1 MARNSSEVLREWGR
15 RTGASAD
22 VFGLLATPIGHDCAG
37 AVQFCP
43 PERLNELCARP
54 GGAMR
59 YGSQFTVYSS
69 NSNRS
74 LIDTA
79 ARLKLSAGWVIDRAE
94 SLAAAAVDAF
104 TAEIDNLPHDAH
116 KHLRTEEFLD
126 RLRIRCESVSKAAA
140 ANRLRAATPR

>member
-1 MARNSSEVLREWGR
+1 M
-15 RTGASAD
+15 
-22 VFGLLATPIGHDCAG
+22 
-37 AVQFCP
+37 
-43 PERLNELCARP
+43 
-54 GGAMR
+54 AMR

-69 NSNRS
+69 NSNHS

-126 RLRIRCESVSKAAA
+126 RLRIRCESVCKTAA
-140 ANRLRAATPR
+140 ANRLRIGQFLRPNTPTTICDQTGPATTRQT